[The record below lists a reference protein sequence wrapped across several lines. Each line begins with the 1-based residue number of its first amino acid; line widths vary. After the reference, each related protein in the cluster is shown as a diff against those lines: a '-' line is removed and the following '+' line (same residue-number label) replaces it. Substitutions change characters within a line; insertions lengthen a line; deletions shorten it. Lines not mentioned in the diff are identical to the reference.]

1 MSHKQSTQSVDNRPF
16 WRQKIDFFRDGV
28 VPSDP
33 LVRRFDPPRDPRPMT
48 VTLRLPTMAERVA
61 EFTRLGRV
69 AQSFRDFDDDDDSDD
84 FEDHLDGLPP
94 EGLSPHEDRSY
105 VHVDYMPVK
114 ASKKLADK
122 PKASSAT
129 PVAGGSESA
138 SQSATSDQP
147 APVEDGD

>member
-69 AQSFRDFDDDDDSDD
+69 ARSFSEFDDPDDDDD
-84 FEDHLDGLPP
+84 FEDHLDGLPV

-105 VHVDYMPVK
+105 VHVPLPDK
-114 ASKKLADK
+114 ASKKAPDK
-122 PKASSAT
+122 PLSSSAT
-129 PVAGGSESA
+129 PVAGEA
-138 SQSATSDQP
+138 P
-147 APVEDGD
+147 AAPTAKPDADPGPAKSGA